1 MNQSQFD
8 VEATEAFFQDPEFDM
23 TAGLL
28 LWSQLEVEAGKL
40 KSLEMMARKAV
51 FKKAWPSYRIG
62 VNNYPLMNG
71 WLLKG
76 TGKINYTVD
85 KELFPQVREGLAS
98 MNVALD
104 DFLRVSYSL
113 AEGKYNE
120 IVKDEQLNQTV
131 GTVLRQMITSSDGAP
146 TLEIVKPRRVK

>member
-1 MNQSQFD
+1 MSQFD
-8 VEATEAFFQDPEFDM
+8 VEATETFFADPNFDL

-28 LWSQLEVEAGKL
+28 LWSQLEVEASKL
-40 KSLEMMARKAV
+40 KNLEMMARKAV

-85 KELFPQVREGLAS
+85 KEMFPQVSEGLAS
-98 MNVALD
+98 MGMAID
-104 DFLRVSYSL
+104 DYLRVSYNL
-113 AEGKYNE
+113 AEGAYNK
-120 IVKDEQLNQTV
+120 IVADEQQNQTV
-131 GTVLRQMITSSDGAP
+131 GTVLRQMITSSEGAP